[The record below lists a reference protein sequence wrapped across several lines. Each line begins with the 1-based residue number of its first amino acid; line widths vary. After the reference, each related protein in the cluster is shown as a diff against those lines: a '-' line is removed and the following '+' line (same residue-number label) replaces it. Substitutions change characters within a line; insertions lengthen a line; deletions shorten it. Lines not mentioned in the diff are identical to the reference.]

1 MKVEFEIEEVWTMFN
16 AVVDEVLAIPALKS
30 ERKDLAAL
38 RRWRTNDMTLGSDAM
53 KLLADKVN
61 REIQREHER
70 QEVSPIKKPDWL

>member
-1 MKVEFEIEEVWTMFN
+1 MKVEFEVEEVWTMFN
-16 AVVDEVLAIPALKS
+16 AVVDEVLAIPALKA

-38 RRWRTNDMTLGSDAM
+38 RRWRTDEMSPGTDAM
-53 KLLADKVN
+53 QLLTEKVN